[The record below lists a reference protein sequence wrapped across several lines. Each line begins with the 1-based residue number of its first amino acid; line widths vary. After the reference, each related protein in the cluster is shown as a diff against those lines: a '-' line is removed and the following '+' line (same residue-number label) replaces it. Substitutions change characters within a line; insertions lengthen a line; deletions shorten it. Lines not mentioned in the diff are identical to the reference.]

1 MMTMAMSE
9 GFSGVT
15 EAVEDDDDD
24 DGETTAHKID
34 KLRALKGQER
44 AAEMAKY
51 FENGRFSLLK
61 FLSVNRKELKP
72 AFILG
77 RRILSDPAGQSV
89 SESTFSIHAAFAS
102 DLRRK
107 LGAHVTSMMIKL
119 NRNHA
124 RYFKRILPKI
134 WARYCEKFGRGGDDD
149 DDGGGG
155 GGGASSGGGSSAG
168 GH

>member
-1 MMTMAMSE
+1 MLNWPADYKATLGNDVRLIARAKRVFAHALDAIEEELLESVAAATAARPPKKPKPTVEDPTRSKPISMMSMAMSE

-44 AAEMAKY
+44 AVEMAKY

-61 FLSVNRKELKP
+61 LLSVNRKELKP

-77 RRILSDPAGQSV
+77 RRILSDLSL
-89 SESTFSIHAAFAS
+89 IH
-102 DLRRK
+102 
-107 LGAHVTSMMIKL
+107 I
-119 NRNHA
+119 
-124 RYFKRILPKI
+124 
-134 WARYCEKFGRGGDDD
+134 
-149 DDGGGG
+149 
-155 GGGASSGGGSSAG
+155 
-168 GH
+168 